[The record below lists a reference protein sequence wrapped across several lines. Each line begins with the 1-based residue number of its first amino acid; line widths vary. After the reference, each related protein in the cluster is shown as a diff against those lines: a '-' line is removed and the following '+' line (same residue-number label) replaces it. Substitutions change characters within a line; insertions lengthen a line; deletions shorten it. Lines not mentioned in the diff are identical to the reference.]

1 MTGKRE
7 GVRVAAPWGT
17 AGFAEFAGEPSMAKK
32 EPRAVQTDQPCLSL
46 LPRLLEGKIGFDFF
60 VQPASRQAQLCG
72 GWKGSSASG
81 SRARVSAQPPAAP
94 SAAPSPRSDSQRWGG
109 DAASLPQRPQP
120 PLADIHIAL
129 LMMEKATLQVMVE
142 SLGSHC

>member
-1 MTGKRE
+1 
-7 GVRVAAPWGT
+7 
-17 AGFAEFAGEPSMAKK
+17 MAKK
-32 EPRAVQTDQPCLSL
+32 EPGAVQTAQPCLSL

-94 SAAPSPRSDSQRWGG
+94 SAAPSPCSESQRWVG

-120 PLADIHIAL
+120 PLAEIHIAL
-129 LMMEKATLQVMVE
+129 LTMEEATLRVMVE